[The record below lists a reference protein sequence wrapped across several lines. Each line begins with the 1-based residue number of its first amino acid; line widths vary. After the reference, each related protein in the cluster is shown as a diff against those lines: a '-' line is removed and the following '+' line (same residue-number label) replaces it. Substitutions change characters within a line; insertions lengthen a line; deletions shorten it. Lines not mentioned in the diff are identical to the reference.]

1 MAQLEG
7 RIWRRMVSRD
17 ELETLEQEMP
27 VISTK
32 LLAGRTVVHVYAE
45 SSPGAAF
52 EPVDPALEDV
62 YFSVMA
68 GHHGRHVA
76 AEAVAEGAS

>member
-1 MAQLEG
+1 MAELEG

-17 ELETLEQEMP
+17 QLAAIEREMP

-32 LLAGRTVVHVYAE
+32 LLGGRTIVHVYAD
-45 SSPGAAF
+45 SPPGAAF
-52 EPVDPALEDV
+52 EPVGPALEDV

-68 GHHGRHVA
+68 GHHGRRVA
-76 AEAVAEGAS
+76 AEAVAEAAS